1 MIFSRSKE
9 PFFTRLTIN
18 NCKLDQIPATKLLG
32 VWITEDLSWQK
43 NTQEI
48 CRKAY
53 ARLSMLT
60 KLKYVGV
67 STEDLI
73 DIYILYIRSLTEY
86 CATAFH
92 SSLTLEQSTDLER
105 SHKTCLRVILGGN
118 YVSYTAALEM
128 TGQASLI
135 ERREKRCLEFAL
147 RCIKHPI
154 NKKIFP
160 QNPNLNQEGMEI
172 RSREVF
178 VVNHARTESYKKSA
192 VPYCQRLL
200 NTHFQE

>member
-160 QNPNLNQEGMEI
+160 
-172 RSREVF
+172 
-178 VVNHARTESYKKSA
+178 
-192 VPYCQRLL
+192 
-200 NTHFQE
+200 

>member
-1 MIFSRSKE
+1 MASDVGVGQLYLPSDAYQTQSNLNQIAKWSVENLVKLNEQKCNYMIFSRSKE
-9 PFFTRLTIN
+9 PFLTRLTIN

-73 DIYILYIRSLTEY
+73 DIYILYIR
-86 CATAFH
+86 
-92 SSLTLEQSTDLER
+92 
-105 SHKTCLRVILGGN
+105 ILIT
-118 YVSYTAALEM
+118 S
-128 TGQASLI
+128 
-135 ERREKRCLEFAL
+135 
-147 RCIKHPI
+147 
-154 NKKIFP
+154 
-160 QNPNLNQEGMEI
+160 
-172 RSREVF
+172 
-178 VVNHARTESYKKSA
+178 
-192 VPYCQRLL
+192 
-200 NTHFQE
+200 